1 MLPVHKSESLVA
13 VAGIEQVGLVL
24 LGPKVRPLY
33 VNLEAG
39 QILCYPEVPFDA
51 ESLKQSVSE
60 KLLTGILVECNNS
73 GRSTCTFTSGNRRY
87 VCRILRLG
95 SGLQSRGSATHAVL
109 LERISRRNEK
119 LRRLLQEFRLT
130 RRERQAVM
138 LLSEG
143 LTSKEIAVKMNIS
156 PNTVKAFLRFIM
168 LKLGVTTRSGILG
181 KINEREV

>member
-1 MLPVHKSESLVA
+1 MLPIYKSESLVA
-13 VAGIEQVGLVL
+13 VAGIDQVGLVL
-24 LGPKVRPLY
+24 LGPKVRSLY

-60 KLLTGILVECNNS
+60 KLTGILVECNNS

-95 SGLQSRGSATHAVL
+95 NGLQSRGSATHAVL

-119 LRRLLQEFRLT
+119 LRRLLQEFRFT

-156 PNTVKAFLRFIM
+156 PNTVKAFLRLIM